1 MKKIISL
8 DLTNNS
14 FRELEVTKINI
25 NKYGVSIWYDTL
37 KYGGCTT
44 PMHLDI
50 NQYTDLTMGRITE
63 LHPGEINLLLVR
75 E

>member
-14 FRELEVTKINI
+14 FRELQITKVVNWGEIEVIE
-25 NKYGVSIWYDTL
+25 VWYDD
-37 KYGGCTT
+37 CTT

>member
-14 FRELEVTKINI
+14 FRELQVMAVVNWGEIEVIE
-25 NKYGVSIWYDTL
+25 VWYDD
-37 KYGGCTT
+37 CTT

>member
-14 FRELEVTKINI
+14 FRELQITKVFHYKANEVIE
-25 NKYGVSIWYDTL
+25 VWYDD
-37 KYGGCTT
+37 CTT
-44 PMHLDI
+44 PMYLDI

-63 LHPGEINLLLVR
+63 LHPCEINLLLVR

>member
-14 FRELEVTKINI
+14 FRELEVTRINI
-25 NKYGVSIWYDTL
+25 NKYGVSIWYDD
-37 KYGGCTT
+37 CIT
-44 PMHLDI
+44 PMHLNID
-50 NQYTDLTMGRITE
+50 QYTDLTMGRITE